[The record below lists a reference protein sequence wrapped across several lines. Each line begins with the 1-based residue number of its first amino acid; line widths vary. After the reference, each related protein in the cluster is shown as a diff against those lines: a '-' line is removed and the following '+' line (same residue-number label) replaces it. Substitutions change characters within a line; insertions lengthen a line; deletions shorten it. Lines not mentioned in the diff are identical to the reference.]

1 MAGLSFRPKKF
12 QNSIDLNVSR
22 AEKRASFGEN
32 LKNEI
37 FSNMKLVSVGYFQK
51 VNNNKGY
58 PVLLGRCGPSR
69 S

>member
-1 MAGLSFRPKKF
+1 MAGLSFRPKEF
-12 QNSIDLNVSR
+12 QNLIDLNGSR
-22 AEKRASFGEN
+22 AQKRASFGEN

-37 FSNMKLVSVGYFQK
+37 FLAMKLVSVGYFQK

-58 PVLLGRCGPSR
+58 PVLVGRCGPSR